1 MCMWMCRFWCL
12 FRTKSHHQGSSG
24 NCGSALNVKRSAR
37 KTIGHISFLQGSGH
51 CWMLRRRSPCHTW
64 WMWSSA
70 TLSHQFMP
78 IWSTD
83 QNACICGFWGVVLPS
98 DTAEGIMGVIM
109 SHYKHRRIP
118 INQPAQ
124 WNAIK
129 VLNAAKLVFGNP
141 PFRWNRD
148 HGHSNS
154 GMDGILPFAW
164 KHARQQLVISMSW
177 KVMWKMR
184 PHFNHCPSA
193 IVMWEHRIGLES
205 RRQGPNAS
213 K

>member
-1 MCMWMCRFWCL
+1 MIKCEYLHSENPVLYASIHTYWSYWLHMTYMKVILAIRETPGPQSQYCSVPTCAQTAVWSYHCKMLKVKCNI
-12 FRTKSHHQGSSG
+12 SNQAP
-24 NCGSALNVKRSAR
+24 SAL
-37 KTIGHISFLQGSGH
+37 F
-51 CWMLRRRSPCHTW
+51 
-64 WMWSSA
+64 SSI
-70 TLSHQFMP
+70 P
-78 IWSTD
+78 
-83 QNACICGFWGVVLPS
+83 
-98 DTAEGIMGVIM
+98 VILKQDGM

-129 VLNAAKLVFGNP
+129 VLNAAKLVFSNP

-184 PHFNHCPSA
+184 PHFNNCP
-193 IVMWEHRIGLES
+193 
-205 RRQGPNAS
+205 
-213 K
+213 